1 MRSIALP
8 LLVSVWFQVLF
19 HSPRRGSF
27 HLSLTVLVHYR
38 SQSVF
43 SLAGWSRQIPA
54 GFHVSRGTQDP
65 TKESSVFAYGAVT
78 LSGRPFQTARLT
90 SDFPHRGPTTPRS
103 PFESH
108 GLGSSGFAR
117 HYFRNHVCFLFLWV
131 LRWFTSPGLP
141 RTPMYSAHDGRCS
154 HRPGFPIRISPDH
167 SLLAAPRGFSQLTTS
182 FFARSR
188 LGIHTHALS
197 SLTIKSTRHTFVSA
211 APIAPRHRP
220 QLHLWSWQP
229 GPKHRNGLF
238 FGFAFCSEL
247 VFF

>member
-1 MRSIALP
+1 M
-8 LLVSVWFQVLF
+8 WFQVLF

-54 GFHVSRGTQDP
+54 GFHVSRGTQDS
-65 TKESSVFAYGAVT
+65 TRETRAFAYGAIT

-90 SDFPHRGPTTPRS
+90 LTFPHRGPSTPNS
-103 PFESH
+103 PFGSS
-108 GLGSSGFAR
+108 GLGFSGFAR
-117 HYFRNHVCFLFLWV
+117 HYFRNHGCFLFLWV

-141 RTPMYSAHDGRCS
+141 RCPMYSDNDDRCS

-182 FFARSR
+182 FFAQLR

-197 SLTIKSTRHTFVSA
+197 SLTIKSTRHTFVS
-211 APIAPRHRP
+211 HRP
-220 QLHLWSWQP
+220 FAPSACPPLFRTGKLANGTPERPAYTRLKPRTASCSRT
-229 GPKHRNGLF
+229 GPEP
-238 FGFAFCSEL
+238 AQA
-247 VFF
+247 